1 MNAIANLSPE
11 QLRRA
16 ASIKEKIVALEKQLE
31 QVLGVTGGSSG
42 KVDGRR
48 RKRGP
53 MSPAAK
59 AKLAAKMKAIW
70 KARKAAQNK

>member
-16 ASIKEKIVALEKQLE
+16 ARIKEQIIALEKQLA
-31 QVLGVTGGSSG
+31 QLVGAPVTGSG
-42 KVDGRR
+42 KTDRR
-48 RKRGP
+48 RGPRGP

-59 AKLAAKMKAIW
+59 AKLAVKMKAIW
-70 KARKAAQNK
+70 KARKAAQKK